1 MSVRVDDAAVKELLR
16 RFREGDGK
24 SLSSALDALSLYIYN
39 YPRIVFG
46 SPPDQC
52 GDFYEYILERFETI
66 LLGYRE
72 SPAKFLT
79 WFTVVLRNRY
89 LNFVRERK
97 TKAKHE
103 SRVTVVSIDSAASCG
118 RSLHEVIG
126 DSRWGHEGADAGEAA
141 LVDRI
146 VRDLKDTHRVYFHLF
161 FVESVRPEDIAFLS
175 IFLNRPVSALL
186 RGLREIRL
194 SMEEKYRLKSRLNRR
209 LNELYFE
216 LLAAQKEKNEE
227 RVRKV
232 KKKREKVFIEYKRV
246 KLNPAYET
254 ISKFLG
260 LPIGTVSTGI
270 MRMKRAA
277 AVFLEEGEM
286 EERHETL
293 PIS

>member
-16 RFREGDGK
+16 RFREGDER
-24 SLSSALDALSLYIYN
+24 SLSSALHALSLYIYN

-46 SPPDQC
+46 SAPDQC

-66 LLGYRE
+66 LKGYSE

-97 TKAKHE
+97 TKTKLE
-103 SRVTVVSIDSAASCG
+103 SRVTVLSLDSASFG
-118 RSLHEVIG
+118 GKSLHEVIG
-126 DSRWGHEGADAGEAA
+126 DARWGHEGGNAGEAA

-186 RGLREIRL
+186 GGLREIRL

-227 RVRKV
+227 KARKV

-246 KLNPAYET
+246 KLNPAYES

-277 AVFLEEGEM
+277 APLLGKEN
-286 EERHETL
+286 HETL
-293 PIS
+293 PVP